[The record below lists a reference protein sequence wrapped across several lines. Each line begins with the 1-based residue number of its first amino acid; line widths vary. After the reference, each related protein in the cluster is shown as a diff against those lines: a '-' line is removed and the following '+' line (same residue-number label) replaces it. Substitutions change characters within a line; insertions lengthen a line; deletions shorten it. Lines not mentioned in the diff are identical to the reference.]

1 MTILFS
7 HQSSF
12 PDEFF
17 EFLRKKHHWCLC
29 KFLFPLLWYVINT
42 SNATTGLWFSGHC
55 QKLHPI
61 WTKLAE
67 RHDRED
73 SVDIVEVDCIRNS
86 DLCDAHGIL
95 GYPTM
100 KFFQVGSTEGKEFEG
115 RRDVTSL
122 ENFMEQCNSE
132 AFS

>member
-1 MTILFS
+1 MASFLLLKLVCFLSIICGTSAIKALSQTNF
-7 HQSSF
+7 SSF
-12 PDEFF
+12 LE
-17 EFLRKKHHWCLC
+17 R
-29 KFLFPLLWYVINT
+29 
-42 SNATTGLWFSGHC
+42 STTGVFVNFYSPYCGHC